1 MTKLAIPD
9 ALDVPPAPRSDRR
22 RGHGL
27 RFLDLKMTFARNYD
41 GGRLEKA
48 IIAQYI
54 DWLFPN
60 LVLSER
66 ETGWLATKQMPGMF
80 TWEAVEEEIRLL
92 RQHQRPVTC

>member
-1 MTKLAIPD
+1 MTRFAIPD
-9 ALDVPPAPRSDRR
+9 APRSGRR
-22 RGHGL
+22 RAHGHGL

-41 GGRLEKA
+41 GVRLEKA
-48 IIAQYI
+48 IVARYV

-66 ETGWLATKQMPGMF
+66 ETAWLATKQMPGMF